1 MYDRILVATDGSEHA
16 LAAARE
22 ALELAETHDAI
33 VYALYVV
40 ETSTSWLAVSK
51 NEVTDALRDVGID
64 AGKTALADVESLAA
78 DRDVDLVTELG
89 EGSADEEILAYAAE
103 IDADLVVMG
112 THGREGVRRRLVGS
126 VAERVVRDA
135 PMPVLTV
142 NAQDA

>member
-22 ALELAETHDAI
+22 ALGLAETHDAI

-103 IDADLVVMG
+103 IDADLAVMG